1 MHFRKASKRDPTTRV
16 KARQEMAQ
24 YLQFSSE
31 SGPSDEQ
38 VAEARSLVAHLVYLY
53 LRMCFDSDRQ
63 VRSALNNLLKHVVRS
78 SLSAVFCI
86 QMSVLLEHARH
97 TGDRKSTRLNSS
109 H

>member
-1 MHFRKASKRDPTTRV
+1 MLFFFLIIRRPHRSTRTDTRFPYTTRF
-16 KARQEMAQ
+16 R
-24 YLQFSSE
+24 